1 MRQVRRLPR
10 ERDRRFAGRV
20 RVARGRFAISRWT
33 LRRRLHH
40 EALTFHALLTRAR
53 IGEAERRRRHTRLP
67 IGAIGARVGF
77 GSASAFSRFF
87 TRARRG
93 VEPLSRRARRQMAL
107 SRAISATLAASRH
120 AALSCPGICI

>member
-1 MRQVRRLPR
+1 M
-10 ERDRRFAGRV
+10 
-20 RVARGRFAISRWT
+20 
-33 LRRRLHH
+33 
-40 EALTFHALLTRAR
+40 
-53 IGEAERRRRHTRLP
+53 
-67 IGAIGARVGF
+67 GF

-93 VEPLSRRARRQMAL
+93 AEPLSRRARRQMTL

>member
-10 ERDRRFAGRV
+10 ERDRQLAGRV
-20 RVARGRFAISRWT
+20 RVAGERFAISRGT

-40 EALTFHALLTRAR
+40 EALTFHALLARAR
-53 IGEAERRRRHTRLP
+53 IGEAERRHTRLP
-67 IGAIGARVGF
+67 IGAIGARAGF

-107 SRAISATLAASRH
+107 SRTISATLAASRH

>member
-10 ERDRRFAGRV
+10 ERDRQLAGRV
-20 RVARGRFAISRWT
+20 RVAGERFAISRGT

-53 IGEAERRRRHTRLP
+53 IGEAERRRHTRLP

>member
-10 ERDRRFAGRV
+10 ERDRQLAGRV
-20 RVARGRFAISRWT
+20 RVAGERFAISRGT